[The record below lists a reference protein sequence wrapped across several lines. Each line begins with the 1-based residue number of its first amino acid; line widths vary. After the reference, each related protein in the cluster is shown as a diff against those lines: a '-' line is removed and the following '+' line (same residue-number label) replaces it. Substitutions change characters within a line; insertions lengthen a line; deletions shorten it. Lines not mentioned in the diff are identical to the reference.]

1 MNEMIERQL
10 VAMELK
16 TPHSPAIHNPKAIAN
31 LLHLDGKF
39 CASKLMNQVESAL
52 MILLEMKQGVN

>member
-16 TPHSPAIHNPKAIAN
+16 TPYSPVIHNPKAIAN
-31 LLHLDGKF
+31 YQYLDSKF
-39 CASKLMNQVESAL
+39 CASKLKNVMESAL
-52 MILLEMKQGVN
+52 IILLDMKQGVN

>member
-16 TPHSPAIHNPKAIAN
+16 TPYSPVIHNHKAMIN
-31 LLHLDGKF
+31 LLYPDGKL
-39 CASKLMNQVESAL
+39 CKAGLEKEMPSAL
-52 MILLEMKQGVN
+52 IILLDMKQGVN

>member
-16 TPHSPAIHNPKAIAN
+16 TPYSPVIHNPEAIAN
-31 LLHLDGKF
+31 LQHLDGHF
-39 CASKLMNQVESAL
+39 CTKKYRSEMESAL
-52 MILLEMKQGVN
+52 IILLDMKQGVN